1 MVSNKNVCRSAE
13 DMTFTYYSQKPFQ
26 YVFVDWHYLSDQRI
40 NRWLYLSSSLQR
52 NSLGNSP
59 SPRFVKE
66 KNRSERVPF
75 IATRIHQLLDVC
87 KIFLC
92 SELCPD
98 ILEKWCRNRRKW
110 KFQGVML
117 YKQTQKFKK
126 LYKMCF
132 SMSGND
138 HALKK
143 KTNFTSNQDQVVFCS
158 KHDSYL
164 NDKI

>member
-66 KNRSERVPF
+66 NNRSERVPF

-92 SELCPD
+92 SELCPN
-98 ILEKWCRNRRKW
+98 ILENCCRNRRKW

-117 YKQTQKFKK
+117 YKQTQKIQK
-126 LYKMCF
+126 
-132 SMSGND
+132 
-138 HALKK
+138 ALQDVLQYVRQRPCIEKK
-143 KTNFTSNQDQVVFCS
+143 KQISLAIKIRLFFVVS
-158 KHDSYL
+158 M
-164 NDKI
+164 IPT